1 MKVATVTGI
10 VVVVLIMLSLMYA
23 LAGRMELTVTRGIE
37 YVVALL
43 LLDAAQDADDRG
55 DDVLSAAAAL
65 AAVFAAVL
73 PLI

>member
-1 MKVATVTGI
+1 MKVATVAGL
-10 VVVVLIMLSLMYA
+10 VVVVLIMLFLMYA
-23 LAGRMELTVTRGIE
+23 VAGRVQLTIERGIE

-43 LLDAAQDADDRG
+43 LLDAAQDADQRG

>member
-1 MKVATVTGI
+1 MKVATVAGI

-23 LAGRMELTVTRGIE
+23 VVGRTQLTVERGIE

-43 LLDAAQDADDRG
+43 LLDAAQDADERG

-65 AAVFAAVL
+65 AAVFAALL